1 MIYTNI
7 LAICEKWGI
16 PIRKLER
23 DCGIGNG
30 VVRRWDNG
38 SADVWLVK
46 AVADY
51 LGVTVDDLL
60 RERSDSKK
68 AADKGDRRRRK
79 GGDA

>member
-7 LAICEKWGI
+7 LAICEARGI
-16 PIRKLER
+16 P
-23 DCGIGNG
+23 IGNG

-38 SADVWLVK
+38 SADVWRVK

-60 RERSDSKK
+60 RTPEGVEK
-68 AADKGDRRRRK
+68 AADKGDRRRK
-79 GGDA
+79 K

>member
-1 MIYTNI
+1 MIYANI
-7 LAICEKWGI
+7 LAICEARGI

-30 VVRRWDNG
+30 VVRRWDSG

-51 LGVTVDDLL
+51 LGVTVDELL
-60 RERSDSKK
+60 REPEGNKK

-79 GGDA
+79 EG

>member
-51 LGVTVDDLL
+51 LGVTVDELL
-60 RERSDSKK
+60 RERSDNKK
-68 AADKGDRRRRK
+68 AADRGDRRRKK
-79 GGDA
+79 GT

>member
-7 LAICEKWGI
+7 LAICRKWGI
-16 PIRKLER
+16 PISKLER

-30 VVRRWDNG
+30 VVRRWDSG

-46 AVADY
+46 AAADY

-60 RERSDSKK
+60 QIPDGSEK

-79 GGDA
+79 GE

>member
-7 LAICEKWGI
+7 LAICEARNI

-30 VVRRWDNG
+30 VVRRWDEG
-38 SADVWLVK
+38 HADVWLVK

-60 RERSDSKK
+60 REPEGTEK
-68 AADKGDRRRRK
+68 APTRGNRRRRK
-79 GGDA
+79 GE

>member
-7 LAICEKWGI
+7 LAICKKWGI
-16 PIRKLER
+16 PISKLEK

-30 VVRRWDNG
+30 VVRRWDSG

-46 AVADY
+46 AAADY

-60 RERSDSKK
+60 QMPEGSEK
-68 AADKGDRRRRK
+68 AADKDDRRRRK
-79 GGDA
+79 ETG

>member
-7 LAICEKWGI
+7 LAICEARGI

-23 DCGIGNG
+23 ESGLGNG

-51 LGVTVDDLL
+51 LGVTVDELL
-60 RERSDSKK
+60 REPEGTEK
-68 AADKGDRRRRK
+68 AADKGDRRRKKAR
-79 GGDA
+79 